1 MPNFTSELTA
11 RKEICNVALAEI
23 IEAIQKKPEADRT
36 ESEKITLKAFEE
48 AIQRGKEMLAPKE

>member
-1 MPNFTSELTA
+1 M
-11 RKEICNVALAEI
+11 ALAEI